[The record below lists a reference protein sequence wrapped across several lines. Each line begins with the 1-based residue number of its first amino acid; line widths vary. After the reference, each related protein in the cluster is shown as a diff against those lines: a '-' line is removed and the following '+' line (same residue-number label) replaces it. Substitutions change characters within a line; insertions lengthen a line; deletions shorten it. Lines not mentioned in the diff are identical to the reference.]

1 MATINQL
8 LSIIPFGKENAIHAE
23 DIARQ
28 LQLPIGGNQVEAR
41 GLIRE
46 AIQNGHIILSTPA
59 SGYWQSNDKQEVQNY
74 IQSLNE
80 RAQEISD
87 RSAAIQRAW
96 NNANPYSLIP

>member
-8 LSIIPFGKENAIHAE
+8 LNVIPYGKENAIHAE

-28 LQLPIGGNQVEAR
+28 LQLPTGGNQVEAR
-41 GLIRE
+41 GLIRD
-46 AIQNGHIILSTPA
+46 AIQNGHIILSTPT
-59 SGYWQSNDKQEVQNY
+59 SGYWRSNDKQEVQNY

-87 RSAAIQRAW
+87 RSAAIKRAW
-96 NNANPYSLIP
+96 NNANPQNLIP

>member
-8 LSIIPFGKENAIHAE
+8 LSIIPYGKGNAIHAE

-28 LQLPIGGNQVEAR
+28 LQLPTGGNQVEAR
-41 GLIRE
+41 GLIRD
-46 AIQNGHIILSTPA
+46 AIQNGHIILSTPTF
-59 SGYWQSNDKQEVQNY
+59 GYWQSNDKQEVQSY

-87 RSAAIQRAW
+87 RSFAIRRAW
-96 NNANPYSLIP
+96 NNANPQNIIP